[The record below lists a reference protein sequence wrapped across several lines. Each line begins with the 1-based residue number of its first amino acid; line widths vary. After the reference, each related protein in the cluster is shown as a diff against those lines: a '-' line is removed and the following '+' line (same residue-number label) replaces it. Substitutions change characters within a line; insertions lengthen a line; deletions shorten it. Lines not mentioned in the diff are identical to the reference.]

1 MYSDTIVVITGQ
13 LNSMF
18 VDNLIKSYVGIYHK
32 LVSTWND
39 QDKYLLELLRLNNFK
54 IVLSDYPEHKNSAN
68 VQIHATRMGAL
79 EAQRLGYRYVC
90 HTRTDVFPLN
100 YNKFLYSCADLYSE
114 KLTIL
119 RYIQCVYFLQ
129 ILTIGPVDEILRFYN
144 TLQEPSDTRFP
155 EKYLMETYI
164 GSRDLTKE
172 DIKSHF
178 NICLDICRRDDIEFI
193 WVRPESWANGC
204 TTIPMMKVIAEYSK
218 DAEV

>member
-1 MYSDTIVVITGQ
+1 M
-13 LNSMF
+13 L
-18 VDNLIKSYVGIYHK
+18 VDNLIKSYVGIYDK

-39 QDKYLLELLRLNNFK
+39 QDKDLLELLSLNNFK

-114 KLTIL
+114 KITIL
-119 RYIQCVYFLQ
+119 CGIPSVYFLD
-129 ILTIGPVDEILRFYN
+129 ILTIGPIDEILRFYN
-144 TLQEPSDTRFP
+144 TLQESSDTRFP

-164 GSRDLTKE
+164 GSGDLTKE

-178 NICLDICRRDDIEFI
+178 NICLNICRRDGIEFI
-193 WVRPESWANGC
+193 WVRPPWWAIGC
-204 TTIPMMKVIAEYSK
+204 RTIPMMKVIGEYCKES
-218 DAEV
+218 DVYE